1 MDKKTES
8 VKEGKGRP
16 SFEPTSEQRKMVE
29 SMTGLGVPDYEV
41 AKVLSIS
48 LPTLRKYFHEELE
61 VGHIKSNV
69 QVSQTLFKVAT
80 DINHPKHVTAAIFW
94 LKARAG
100 WREAQVD
107 EIGKKQIQADN
118 ARVSHN
124 GTEWENLLTVDAE
137 VVQ

>member
-1 MDKKTES
+1 MDNKKEN
-8 VKEGKGRP
+8 VKDGKGRP
-16 SFEPTSEQRKMVE
+16 SFTPTDEQRRMVE

-41 AKVLSIS
+41 AKVMSIS
-48 LPTLRKYFHEELE
+48 LPTLRKYFHEQLE
-61 VGHIKSNV
+61 VGHIKSNF
-69 QVSQTLFKVAT
+69 QVAQTLYKVAT
-80 DINHPKHVTAAIFW
+80 DIDHPRHVTAAIFW

-107 EIGKKQIQADN
+107 EVGKKQIQADN

-137 VVQ
+137 VIQ

>member
-1 MDKKTES
+1 MTKKFGGAQ
-8 VKEGKGRP
+8 EGAGRP
-16 SFEPTSEQRKMVE
+16 SFEPTAEQRRMVE

-41 AKVLSIS
+41 AKVMAIS
-48 LPTLRKYFHEELE
+48 LPTLRKYFHEQLE

-69 QVSQTLFKVAT
+69 QVAQTLFKVAT
-80 DINHPKHVTAAIFW
+80 DIDHPRHVTAAIFW

-107 EIGKKQIQADN
+107 EVGKKQIQADN

-124 GTEWENLLTVDAE
+124 GTEWENLLTVE
-137 VVQ
+137 SVQ